1 MSWEGGKVC
10 VGGEGR
16 GAVRWQS
23 GNGGRVVREQVG
35 KGGRVVRWQG
45 GKGGKVLRW
54 QGGRFLVLFKGGRC
68 RVSER
73 FNIFV
78 SDVNQWNK
86 AAGWVQDVL
95 G

>member
-10 VGGEGR
+10 VGVEGR

-23 GNGGRVVREQVG
+23 GNGGRVVRWQVG
-35 KGGRVVRWQG
+35 KGGRVV
-45 GKGGKVLRW
+45 RW

-68 RVSER
+68 RVSQR